1 MAPARPRLLSQ
12 PPLFAPVP
20 CAGHTCSSHCGSG
33 AAEAAEGRLIDNA
46 SQSSRFVRHPAKL
59 GWKKGGNSMYIPI
72 PIVIGAVALIL
83 VLLLMRRGRAGRR
96 DLLEP
101 PAAMQIPAVLADEAR
116 ILLAQG
122 DKIAAIEL
130 VREQSGLGLKE
141 SKDFVERLEPDS

>member
-1 MAPARPRLLSQ
+1 
-12 PPLFAPVP
+12 
-20 CAGHTCSSHCGSG
+20 
-33 AAEAAEGRLIDNA
+33 
-46 SQSSRFVRHPAKL
+46 
-59 GWKKGGNSMYIPI
+59 MYIPI